1 MRQSKV
7 IPVLAVLFCATA
19 ALLSFHLLAIHLDGA
34 PRPAWFVAGCSEDST
49 LGSDCAA
56 VLASPYSYWPP
67 KTSNEPDGRPHVPVA
82 LLGLLYY
89 SVLAI
94 WLIGVG
100 RVSFERRFWHV
111 LPVALTT
118 VGLLGSANFVAIML
132 TKIDEWCVW
141 CLVTHAL
148 NVLVAVCLILMWPR
162 RSTLPVEPT
171 TTGKAS
177 LLVEAASREP
187 KVWDRL
193 SSRSLAPH
201 PSGRLIVTTLL
212 AVWLALFGLV
222 QFYGRAA
229 RTKQAIALKAG
240 YDQCVATI
248 KNITAD
254 SDLLLAMWLSA
265 ETYAVSVREDDPVRW
280 SNPGAPGL
288 AGREA
293 SQPLEA
299 VVFSDLECRSCKRLA
314 RFLEKDVRPLFG
326 GRLRLVFKH
335 YPLNR
340 DCNPAT
346 TTQLHKRACDG
357 ARMVEAARVL
367 GGTEAFWEAHDYV
380 FAQQDRFKRG
390 GLSPAD
396 VAASLGLDAGR
407 FAEAMK
413 SDAVLQRIAED
424 ASEGKSYGV
433 RSTPALF
440 VSGRQVRV
448 PARDDIRFWDKL
460 ADHYWHGLNESRP
473 PSTLLAKQGE

>member
-19 ALLSFHLLAIHLDGA
+19 ALLSFHLLAIHLDGT

-89 SVLAI
+89 SVLTV

-100 RVSFERRFWHV
+100 RVSFERRFWHL
-111 LPVALTT
+111 LPVALTAL
-118 VGLLGSANFVAIML
+118 GLLGSANFVAIMF
-132 TKIDEWCVW
+132 TKIDEWCLW

-148 NVLVAVCLILMWPR
+148 NLFVAICLLLMWPR
-162 RSTLPVEPT
+162 RVAPATDPATGETELSEP
-171 TTGKAS
+171 GM
-177 LLVEAASREP
+177 P
-187 KVWDRL
+187 
-193 SSRSLAPH
+193 PH
-201 PSGRLIVTTLL
+201 PSSRLIVTTLL

-229 RTKQAIALKAG
+229 RTKQAIALKTG

-248 KNITAD
+248 KSITAD
-254 SDLLLAMWLSA
+254 SGLLLAMWQSA
-265 ETYAVSVREDDPVRW
+265 ETYDVSVREDDPVRW
-280 SNPGAPGL
+280 SNRA
-288 AGREA
+288 A

-299 VVFSDLECRSCKRLA
+299 VVFSDLECPSCKRLA
-314 RFLEKDVRPLFG
+314 RFIEEDVRPLFD

-346 TTQLHKRACDG
+346 TTRRHKRACDG

-367 GGTEAFWEAHDYV
+367 GGTAAFWKAHDYL
-380 FAQQDRFKRG
+380 FARQDLFKRG
-390 GLSPAD
+390 GVSPGD
-396 VAASLGLDAGR
+396 VAASLGLDPNR
-407 FAEAMK
+407 FAEAMR
-413 SDAVLQRIAED
+413 SDAVLQRIKKD
-424 ASEGKSYGV
+424 ASAGKSYGV
-433 RSTPALF
+433 GMTPALF

-460 ADHYWHGLNESRP
+460 ADHYWRGLDEPRP
-473 PSTLLAKQGE
+473 PSTLLAKDTATTRVAAP